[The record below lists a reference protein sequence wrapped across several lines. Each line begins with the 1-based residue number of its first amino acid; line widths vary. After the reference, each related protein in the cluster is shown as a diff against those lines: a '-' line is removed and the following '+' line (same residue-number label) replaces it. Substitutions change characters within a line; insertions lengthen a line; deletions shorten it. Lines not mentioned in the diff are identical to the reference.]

1 MRKKMSIS
9 QCYTH
14 ILKEW
19 GRRWQTD
26 WCSISRD
33 ADAVDCGEKFISW
46 SIYISTITNSYE
58 LWIQTD
64 RISGG
69 YELPPKVSELTLRDT
84 VRISAFQE
92 KLRVKPLSFSAEGA
106 SVIRASQ
113 VRSFGH
119 LKAGGE
125 PGQTGQA
132 GGIRSPSCW
141 HWLGRSWLSISVFN
155 FFFKHILQ
163 LLLFLKYFALL
174 FLNQHVVILLYNL

>member
-1 MRKKMSIS
+1 MLH
-9 QCYTH
+9 TH
-14 ILKEW
+14 IERM
-19 GRRWQTD
+19 GQEMTD

-92 KLRVKPLSFSAEGA
+92 KLRVKPYTSKGA
-106 SVIRASQ
+106 S
-113 VRSFGH
+113 
-119 LKAGGE
+119 
-125 PGQTGQA
+125 
-132 GGIRSPSCW
+132 
-141 HWLGRSWLSISVFN
+141 
-155 FFFKHILQ
+155 
-163 LLLFLKYFALL
+163 
-174 FLNQHVVILLYNL
+174 